1 MVNLCLSFPKD
12 RVRKTEG
19 ADGPGELVSFKIKKG
34 EASFAGVR
42 RINAP

>member
-19 ADGPGELVSFKIKKG
+19 ADGPGELVSFNIKK
-34 EASFAGVR
+34 EASSAGVR